1 MGQRP
6 SLVDRFLA
14 RLKNNPVVAVLI
26 LLGLGVISLASFT
39 DALTKLLSALPE
51 IRHTVVTGEWQSEV
65 LKDRRTDLAYTY
77 SFSFKSDGGLLYGT
91 VRRAVPYCEEHKN
104 YGVCGGHG
112 RTIAILDGRLDRKV
126 VSFRCDWGELPGASP
141 LTWVNVQET
150 FRGVVAGNKIRFVQQ
165 DNQNSP
171 PVEFLATQRSKPEKG
186 GDS

>member
-77 SFSFKSDGGLLYGT
+77 SFSFKSDGSLLYGT
-91 VRRAVPYCEEHKN
+91 VRRAVPYCE
-104 YGVCGGHG
+104 
-112 RTIAILDGRLDRKV
+112 
-126 VSFRCDWGELPGASP
+126 
-141 LTWVNVQET
+141 
-150 FRGVVAGNKIRFVQQ
+150 
-165 DNQNSP
+165 
-171 PVEFLATQRSKPEKG
+171 
-186 GDS
+186 